1 MRPTSAEVRAR
12 SRSYIRCRFNQNSG
26 VVPRARPIR
35 NAVSAVTDRR
45 PFGEYVRTVRER
57 IRSRDRAFSVRQVAQ
72 RIGVEPAYLSKI
84 ERNQMA
90 PPSEAAIRRLAA
102 ELGEDPDLLLAM
114 AGKVSSDLK
123 GIILRRPRLFA
134 DLLRELKDAPDHAIL
149 RVVREV
155 RDGDW

>member
-1 MRPTSAEVRAR
+1 M
-12 SRSYIRCRFNQNSG
+12 
-26 VVPRARPIR
+26 
-35 NAVSAVTDRR
+35 
-45 PFGEYVRTVRER
+45 
-57 IRSRDRAFSVRQVAQ
+57 
-72 RIGVEPAYLSKI
+72 EPAYLSKI